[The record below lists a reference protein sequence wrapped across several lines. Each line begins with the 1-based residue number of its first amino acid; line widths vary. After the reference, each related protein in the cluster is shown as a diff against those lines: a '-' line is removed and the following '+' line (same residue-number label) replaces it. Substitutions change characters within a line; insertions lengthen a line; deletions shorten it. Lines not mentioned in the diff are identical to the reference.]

1 MKRHRSSLIKEGARG
16 FHASSGRATI
26 LLDASIL
33 RNWTTHDQIEF
44 ADARA
49 CGQSLRSIGDRNAR
63 AFIDFLIEHPDQQF
77 DSERMQQALSFAEH
91 KQVALAAYE
100 IGELAK
106 SLGLARPWSEGQK
119 GYLMTATTAGCWPG
133 ESILWC

>member
-1 MKRHRSSLIKEGARG
+1 MTKSNSLTPELA
-16 FHASSGRATI
+16 ASLYA
-26 LLDASIL
+26 
-33 RNWTTHDQIEF
+33 
-44 ADARA
+44 
-49 CGQSLRSIGDRNAR
+49 SIGDRNAR

-119 GYLMTATTAGCWPG
+119 GYLMTATTAELLDRARASSGVR
-133 ESILWC
+133 